1 MDQSAVAGSGASDE
15 ELMARYRA
23 GDRAAFRTL
32 FERYAPLLLRVL
44 SRDLVRSS
52 EAEDLVQQTFLQV
65 HRARN
70 DFDPSRRFRPW
81 VITIALNL
89 KREHFRAARRTPVSQ
104 GVAPDPG
111 VAPRDHERVDARQ
124 SVAWALERIPGD
136 QREVIELHWFEGL
149 SFGDVARCLGIGA
162 VAAKVRAHRGYSR
175 LRALLGGAPAEESR
189 NRAQERDI

>member
-1 MDQSAVAGSGASDE
+1 MDESAVAESAASDE
-15 ELMARYRA
+15 ELMARYRE
-23 GDRAAFRTL
+23 GEPAAFRAL

-44 SRDLVRSS
+44 SRDLARSS

-81 VITIALNL
+81 IITIALNL
-89 KREHFRAARRTPVSQ
+89 KREHFRAARRTPVST
-104 GVAPDPG
+104 GVAPEPS
-111 VAPRDHERVDARQ
+111 VPPRDHERVDARQ

-175 LRALLGGAPAEESR
+175 LRALLVGDATDESR
-189 NRAQERDI
+189 NRTRERHI